1 MNRIGAVL
9 FACGVAAVV
18 QAGAARAASPDPKDL
33 AVSPQELSKARALLQ
48 KLGSDSY
55 RDREDA
61 QAELAKMGRLAKGV
75 LAEAATTGE
84 DPEIR
89 LRAARLLPK
98 ANAADLKARID
109 TFLEDKQG
117 KFEHDLP
124 GLKVF
129 REKLG
134 AGDKSRALYA
144 EILKSPYNLE
154 LFAAV
159 EKGNTEGGRA
169 VGDRR
174 NTMWMDMNGQR
185 FVGTGKPTAPRQ
197 PSLADIAAV
206 LFAEALVPSDSIPKT
221 GQWAYMNSGQFLQ
234 QSASITELNSSD
246 RPHHTAYRTIVANW
260 IGTRTDAMEMS
271 NIVYMLNNAPF
282 ASFKE
287 SQTLL
292 RRIVLTDGVQLWARG
307 QALNMLVQKNGKD
320 EAKFLRGALKGELR
334 AGDYPDLYPNEKD
347 PNRKIAISND
357 GVVQQVHWQKP
368 GQPQG
373 QMYSIQLRDAALAFL
388 LHQEKLNIRDF
399 GFETQPGFNPPPGQ
413 PLYFG
418 QYAFTT
424 DEQRGFGLV
433 KWGWKLMKDSM
444 SPSAKDAPKPDDKK
458 DEKPK
463 PEGDSDAKPTG
474 GVKPVRPG
482 VRPLP
487 APVKPVALPAPA
499 PANDLPG
506 AQPLPA
512 PAKPDVEKK

>member
-33 AVSPQELSKARALLQ
+33 TVPAQELSKARALLQ
-48 KLGSDSY
+48 KLGSESY

-75 LAEAATTGE
+75 LAEAATGDE

-109 TFLEDKQG
+109 TFLEDKEG
-117 KFEHDLP
+117 KFDHDLP
-124 GLKVF
+124 GLKAF
-129 REKLG
+129 RAKLG
-134 AGDKSRALYA
+134 TTDKSRALYA

-174 NTMWMDMNGQR
+174 NNMWMDMNGQR
-185 FVGTGKPTAPRQ
+185 FPGTGRPVAPRQ
-197 PSLADIAAV
+197 PTLADIAAV
-206 LFAEALVPSDSIPKT
+206 LFAESLVPSDSIPKT

-234 QSASITELNSSD
+234 QNPSVTTLNSPD
-246 RPHHTAYRTIVANW
+246 QPHHAVYRTIAANW
-260 IGTRTDAMEMS
+260 IGSRTDAMEMS

-292 RRIVLTDGVQLWARG
+292 RRIVLTEGVQLWARG
-307 QALNMLVQKNGKD
+307 QALNMLVQKNGK
-320 EAKFLRGALKGELR
+320 EETKFLRGVLKNELR

-347 PNRKIAISND
+347 PNRKIAISNE
-357 GVVQQVHWQKP
+357 GVVQQVFWQKP

-373 QMYSIQLRDAALAFL
+373 QQYSIQLRDAALAFL
-388 LHQEKLNIRDF
+388 LHQEKLNLRDF
-399 GFETQPGFNPPPGQ
+399 GFETQPGFNPPPNQ

-424 DEQRGFGLV
+424 DEQRTFGLV
-433 KWGWKLMKDSM
+433 KWGWKLMKDSI
-444 SPSAKDAPKPDDKK
+444 SPPAKTDEPKK
-458 DEKPK
+458 DEPKKPNPQGDDSTK
-463 PEGDSDAKPTG
+463 PRPGG
-474 GVKPVRPG
+474 GVKPVRPLPA
-482 VRPLP
+482 VDLPLP
-487 APVKPVALPAPA
+487 VPAQPVPAP
-499 PANDLPG
+499 
-506 AQPLPA
+506 
-512 PAKPDVEKK
+512 KPDVEKK

>member
-9 FACGVAAVV
+9 FACGVAVVV

-75 LAEAATTGE
+75 LAEAATAGE

-98 ANAADLKARID
+98 ANAADLKARIE
-109 TFLEDKQG
+109 TFLEDKDG

-129 REKLG
+129 RAKLG

-144 EILKSPYNLE
+144 DILKSPYNLE

-169 VGDRR
+169 IGDRR
-174 NTMWMDMNGQR
+174 NNMWMDMNGQR
-185 FVGTGKPTAPRQ
+185 FVGSKPTAPRQ

-206 LFAEALVPSDSIPKT
+206 LFAESLVPSDSIPKT

-234 QSASITELNSSD
+234 QNPSVSTLNSPD
-246 RPHHTAYRTIVANW
+246 QPHHAVYRTIAANW
-260 IGTRTDAMEMS
+260 IGSRTDAMEMS

-287 SQTLL
+287 SQALL

-320 EAKFLRGALKGELR
+320 ETKFLRGVLKNELR
-334 AGDYPDLYPNEKD
+334 VGDYPDMYPNEKD
-347 PNRKIAISND
+347 PNRKIAISSD
-357 GVVQQVHWQKP
+357 GVVQQVFWQKP
-368 GQPQG
+368 GQPNG
-373 QMYSIQLRDAALAFL
+373 QQYSIQLRDAALAFL

-424 DEQRGFGLV
+424 DEQRAFGLV

-444 SPSAKDAPKPDDKK
+444 SPPAKTDEPKKDAPKDEPKK
-458 DEKPK
+458 DAPGGGGA
-463 PEGDSDAKPTG
+463 PLP
-474 GVKPVRPG
+474 GVKPVRP
-482 VRPLP
+482 LP
-487 APVKPVALPAPA
+487 AV
-499 PANDLPG
+499 DLPG

-512 PAKPDVEKK
+512 SGKPQK

>member
-9 FACGVAAVV
+9 FACGVAAAV

-33 AVSPQELSKARALLQ
+33 AVPAQELSKARALLQ

-61 QAELAKMGRLAKGV
+61 QAELAKMGRLAKDV

-98 ANAADLKARID
+98 ASAADLKARIE
-109 TFLEDKQG
+109 TFLEDKDG
-117 KFEHDLP
+117 KFDHDLP

-129 REKLG
+129 RAKLG

-144 EILKSPYNLE
+144 DILKSPHNLD

-169 VGDRR
+169 IGDRR
-174 NTMWMDMNGQR
+174 NNMWMDMNGQR
-185 FVGTGKPTAPRQ
+185 FVGSRPAAPRQ
-197 PSLADIAAV
+197 PALADIAAV
-206 LFAEALVPSDSIPKT
+206 LFAESLVPSDSIPKT

-234 QSASITELNSSD
+234 QNASVTTLNSAD
-246 RPHHTAYRTIVANW
+246 QPHHAVYRTIAANW
-260 IGTRTDAMEMS
+260 IGSRTDAMEMS

-320 EAKFLRGALKGELR
+320 ETKFLRGALKGEFR

-347 PNRKIAISND
+347 PNRKIAVSND

-399 GFETQPGFNPPPGQ
+399 GFETQPGFNPPPNQ

-424 DEQRGFGLV
+424 DEQRGFAMV
-433 KWGWKLMKDSM
+433 KWGWKLMKESM
-444 SPSAKDAPKPDDKK
+444 SPPAKADPK
-458 DEKPK
+458 DEKKDDK
-463 PEGDSDAKPTG
+463 PMAEQPLG

-482 VRPLP
+482 IRPLP
-487 APVKPVALPAPA
+487 APAPALPVKPVALPAPA
-499 PANDLPG
+499 NDL
-506 AQPLPA
+506 PLPA